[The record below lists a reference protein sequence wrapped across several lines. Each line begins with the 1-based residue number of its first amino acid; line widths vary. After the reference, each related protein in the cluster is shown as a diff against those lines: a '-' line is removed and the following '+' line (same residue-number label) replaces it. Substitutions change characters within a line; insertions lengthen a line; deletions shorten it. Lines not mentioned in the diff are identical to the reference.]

1 MAGSGADPVRTATA
15 GPSFAAEAAS
25 GPVVEAGGRRRALLV
40 WALLASFPLLTL
52 VLSLGLGRLPVPP
65 ERVAAILL
73 AHWLPIEPRWSE
85 VEARVVELVRLPRAV
100 LALLVGA
107 SLGMAGAA
115 LQGVLRNPLVGPQIV
130 GVSSGA
136 AFGGALA
143 ILLGLAGF
151 GVVVGAFL
159 AGLASL
165 LAVHAIARV
174 DGAARPLTLVLAGVI
189 VSAFASALTSLVS
202 WLADPQST
210 LAAIVYW
217 LMGSVAAA
225 SVEKVVLAAGC
236 ATLGG
241 GLLLLLAFR
250 IDLLSLGDA
259 DATALGVA
267 VEPVRWAVLGA
278 VAVLVA
284 GTVAVAGVVGWVGL
298 VVPHAA
304 RLLVGPTHGRLLPAA
319 ALLGG
324 GFLLLVDD
332 LARTLTAA
340 ELPLGMLTALVGAP
354 VFALL
359 LRRGERA
366 GSLA

>member
-1 MAGSGADPVRTATA
+1 MPASGAEQVAGLSLEPVAERTAA
-15 GPSFAAEAAS
+15 GPL
-25 GPVVEAGGRRRALLV
+25 RLWLALL
-40 WALLASFPLLTL
+40 LFPLASL
-52 VLSLGLGRLPVPP
+52 VSALGLGRLWVPP
-65 ERVAAILL
+65 ERVLAILL
-73 AHWLPIEPRWSE
+73 GRLLPVEPGWSE
-85 VEARVVELVRLPRAV
+85 LEARVVELVRLPRV
-100 LALLVGA
+100 GLALLVGA
-107 SLGMAGAA
+107 GLAMAGAA
-115 LQGVLRNPLVGPQIV
+115 LQGVLRNPLVGPQVV

-143 ILLGLAGF
+143 ILLGAAEVGT
-151 GVVVGAFL
+151 VAGAFL

-165 LAVHAIARV
+165 LAVHAVARV
-174 DGAARPLTLVLAGVI
+174 DGATRPLTLVLAGVI
-189 VSAFASALTSLVS
+189 VSAFAAALTSLVS

-225 SVEKVVLAAGC
+225 SPEKLAVMGLCLA
-236 ATLGG
+236 LGG

-259 DATALGVA
+259 DAAALGVP
-267 VEPVRWAVLGA
+267 VEPVRWIVLAA
-278 VAVLVA
+278 VALIVA
-284 GTVAVAGVVGWVGL
+284 GSVAAAGVVGWVGL

-304 RLLVGPTHGRLLPAA
+304 RLLVGPAHGRLLPAS

-324 GFLLLVDD
+324 GFLVLVDVP
-332 LARTLTAA
+332 ARTLTEA
-340 ELPLGMLTALVGAP
+340 ELPLGMLTALLGAP

-359 LRRGERA
+359 LRRGARN

>member
-1 MAGSGADPVRTATA
+1 MTPMLAVPF
-15 GPSFAAEAAS
+15 GPSRS
-25 GPVVEAGGRRRALLV
+25 GESARVTVGDPSAHPWRTMWLWTLL
-40 WALLASFPLLTL
+40 LLFPLACLA
-52 VLSLGLGRLPVPP
+52 LSLGIGRLAVPP
-65 ERVAAILL
+65 DHVAGILL
-73 AHWLPIEPRWSE
+73 ARWLPIEPRWTE
-85 VEARVVELVRLPRAV
+85 IEARVVEFVRLPRSV

-143 ILLGLAGF
+143 ILLGAADAGVMAAAF
-151 GVVVGAFL
+151 LTGLGSVVVVH
-159 AGLASL
+159 GL
-165 LAVHAIARV
+165 ARV
-174 DGAARPLTLVLAGVI
+174 DGAARPLTLVLAGVV
-189 VSAFASALTSLVS
+189 VSAFAGALTSLVS

-225 SVEKVVLAAGC
+225 SFDEVGLC
-236 ATLGG
+236 ATSAILGG

-259 DATALGVA
+259 DAAALGVPI
-267 VEPVRWAVLGA
+267 EPVRWAVLAA
-278 VAVLVA
+278 VALLVA

-298 VVPHAA
+298 AVPHLA
-304 RLLVGPTHGRLLPAA
+304 RFLVGPTHGRLLPAS

-324 GFLLLVDD
+324 GFLLLVDCA
-332 LARTLTAA
+332 ARTLTAA

-359 LRRGERA
+359 LRRGVRA